1 MIDRNKD
8 EQYHDMLNN
17 GEWYDSVD
25 DEFLAYQHTLVQRI
39 NEFNRTDET
48 PEGLKQRDAILKEI
62 CGTYGENLYIISPV
76 YANCG
81 LRHVHFGKDVV
92 VNFDCKFV
100 DDGDIFIGDNTLIGP
115 GCTFATAD
123 HPISPRLRKHVLQR
137 NKPIHIGKNVWFGS
151 GAIVLPGVTIGDNSI
166 IGAGSVVTKDIP
178 ANVIAVG
185 NPAKVLREITD
196 EDDRMASGN
205 PIPQDVLDKYL

>member
-1 MIDRNKD
+1 
-8 EQYHDMLNN
+8 MLNN

-123 HPISPRLRKHVLQR
+123 TPYR
-137 NKPIHIGKNVWFGS
+137 
-151 GAIVLPGVTIGDNSI
+151 PGCASTSCCATNRYTS
-166 IGAGSVVTKDIP
+166 A
-178 ANVIAVG
+178 
-185 NPAKVLREITD
+185 
-196 EDDRMASGN
+196 RMCGLAQAPSSC
-205 PIPQDVLDKYL
+205 LA

>member
-1 MIDRNKD
+1 M
-8 EQYHDMLNN
+8 
-17 GEWYDSVD
+17 
-25 DEFLAYQHTLVQRI
+25 
-39 NEFNRTDET
+39 
-48 PEGLKQRDAILKEI
+48 
-62 CGTYGENLYIISPV
+62 NLYIIPPV

-81 LRHVHFGKDVV
+81 LRHVHFAKDVV
-92 VNFDCKFV
+92 VNIDCKFV
-100 DDGDIFIGDNTLIGP
+100 DDGDIFVGNNTLIGP

-137 NKPIHIGKNVWFGS
+137 NKPIHIGENVWFGS

-185 NPAKVLREITD
+185 NPARVIREITD
-196 EDDRMASGN
+196 EDDRMASGK
-205 PIPQDVLDKYL
+205 PIPQDVLDKYLQDDANCES